1 MQLQSLD
8 NQLMLIVGFSQINQ
22 HIVSEPRIAIV
33 IPARMASQRLPGK
46 ALLDI
51 LGLPMVEHVRRRALM
66 NKYDIPVFVTSGD
79 KSIIDAITNF
89 QGNCLESKE
98 EHTNGLS
105 RTYEVSK
112 NLDFTH
118 YIILQGDEVLV
129 TPGQIE
135 ILIESI
141 QSKPTGDFW
150 NLTTALVKVSE
161 IEEPSIVKCMLD
173 LNGFIMS
180 IFRKSPLT
188 SNYEQQMKI
197 IKKICGLFAVS
208 SLAMKVI
215 CESASTPIEIC
226 ESIEQM
232 KYLELGGDIQSI
244 DTASNFTSINL
255 PSDVEEVL
263 KVIESSDEQKKLV
276 TRVLSYAH

>member
-1 MQLQSLD
+1 
-8 NQLMLIVGFSQINQ
+8 MLIVGFSQINQ
-22 HIVSEPRIAIV
+22 QMGSEPRIAII
-33 IPARMASQRLPGK
+33 IPARMDSQRLPGK

-51 LGLPMVEHVRRRALM
+51 LGLPMIEHVRRRALM
-66 NKYDIPVFVTSGD
+66 NKYDIPVFVASGD

-89 QGNCLESKE
+89 QGKCLESKE
-98 EHTNGLS
+98 EHTSGLS
-105 RTYEVSK
+105 RAYEVSR

-141 QSKPTGDFW
+141 RFKPSSEFW
-150 NLTTALVKVSE
+150 NLTTALVKISE

-173 LNGFIMS
+173 LDGFIMS

-188 SNYEQQMKI
+188 SSYENQMKI
-197 IKKICGLFAVS
+197 LKKICGLFAIS
-208 SLAMKVI
+208 SVAMKAI
-215 CESASTPIEIC
+215 CESASTPIEMC

-232 KYLELGGDIQSI
+232 KFLEIGGDIQGV
-244 DTASNFTSINL
+244 DTASNFPSINL

-263 KVIESSDEQKKLV
+263 KVIESSVEQKRLV
-276 TRVLSYAH
+276 TRVLSYAQ

>member
-1 MQLQSLD
+1 
-8 NQLMLIVGFSQINQ
+8 MLIAGFCQIKQ
-22 HIVSEPRIAIV
+22 QIGSEPRIAII
-33 IPARMASQRLPGK
+33 IPARMDSQRLPGK
-46 ALLDI
+46 ALLNI
-51 LGLPMVEHVRRRALM
+51 LGLPMIEHVRRRALM
-66 NKYDIPVFVTSGD
+66 NKYDIPVFVASGD

-89 QGNCLESKE
+89 QGKCLESKE
-98 EHTNGLS
+98 EHANGLS

-112 NLDFTH
+112 NLNFTH

-129 TPGQIE
+129 TPRQIE
-135 ILIESI
+135 TLIESI
-141 QSKPTGDFW
+141 HSKPKGEFW
-150 NLTTALVKVSE
+150 NLTTALVKISE
-161 IEEPSIVKCMLD
+161 IAEPSIVKCVLD

-188 SNYEQQMKI
+188 ANDEDQMKI
-197 IKKICGLFAVS
+197 LKKICGLFAVS

-226 ESIEQM
+226 ESIEQV
-232 KYLELGGDIQSI
+232 KYLELGGDIQSV

-263 KVIESSDEQKKLV
+263 KVIESSTEQKKLV
-276 TRVLSYAH
+276 TQVLSYAH